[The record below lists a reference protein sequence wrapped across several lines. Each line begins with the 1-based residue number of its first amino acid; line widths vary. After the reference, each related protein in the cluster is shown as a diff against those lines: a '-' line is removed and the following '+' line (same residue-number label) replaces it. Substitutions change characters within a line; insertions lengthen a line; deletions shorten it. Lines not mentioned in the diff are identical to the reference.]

1 MDGSLASE
9 CQRLFFGRVGL
20 TGRREVRDLEEGSR
34 ASGSTVSVER
44 RQARRGEHKM
54 AGGDSSTGSG
64 GGFRSRL
71 EHFLYSGDKKH
82 VFAGIAIISV
92 VFGAPWFFMNR
103 ASLMIAYDARASSSV
118 GSPLPCALGSFGSKH
133 QSHQDYMEKADK
145 ARSQRLSSG
154 QPSVK

>member
-1 MDGSLASE
+1 
-9 CQRLFFGRVGL
+9 
-20 TGRREVRDLEEGSR
+20 
-34 ASGSTVSVER
+34 
-44 RQARRGEHKM
+44 M
-54 AGGDSSTGSG
+54 AGGESSTGSG

-103 ASLMIAYDARASSSV
+103 
-118 GSPLPCALGSFGSKH
+118 GSKH

-154 QPSVK
+154 QPSVKQAN

>member
-1 MDGSLASE
+1 MGCNVITNERKEPVEGKKTIEDEGKTHKWDDIENSLKKNN
-9 CQRLFFGRVGL
+9 FFGRLGF
-20 TGRREVRDLEEGSR
+20 TGRSGTLKRALER
-34 ASGSTVSVER
+34 ADQQR

-103 ASLMIAYDARASSSV
+103 
-118 GSPLPCALGSFGSKH
+118 GSKH

-154 QPSVK
+154 QPSVR